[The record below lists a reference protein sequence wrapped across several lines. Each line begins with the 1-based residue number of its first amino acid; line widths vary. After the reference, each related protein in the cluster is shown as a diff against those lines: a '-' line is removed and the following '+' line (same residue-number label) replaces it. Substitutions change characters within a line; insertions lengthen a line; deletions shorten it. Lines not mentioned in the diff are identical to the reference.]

1 MAQNIHSTQLKI
13 IDFTVETLVY
23 ALDASLV
30 NVQMQPHSLCISIP
44 PISSKCQSTRISL
57 EVVMI
62 DTIVLPN
69 SSYLQLMGSQH
80 SMLVFISLKRLIC

>member
-57 EVVMI
+57 DVMI